1 MSEFTSKLIRKAAAG
16 DQNAITELY
25 ELTYSSVYKTVKSMI
40 ADEDTVLDIVQDS
53 FIKGFQSLEQLDS
66 PENFRAWMKRIAT
79 NKAKDYLKK
88 KKPILFTDM
97 ASEDGEEIDFRDDRL
112 DHCPEEVLD
121 RKETTRLM
129 NEILATLSED
139 QRLVIGMFYYEE
151 MSVREIAEIL
161 GCSENT
167 VKSRLNYG
175 RKKVEVKVKELEK
188 RGTKLYSLAPL
199 PFLRWLFRMDAEAA
213 EIPSGVVL
221 EAVTA
226 ECAAAGTA
234 AAGSAGAAVAAST
247 GAKAA
252 AGAGVKALTTKII
265 AGMLAVSVV
274 GGGTMLALSSND
286 REEAEPMQQIVST
299 ETAAPAETTL
309 PAEQE
314 TIISETT
321 IETVPAVAAEEAYQG
336 ITAEYQAVLGVD
348 SAAFLN
354 APESYFNGNHVA
366 IRYHHMYHGDNF
378 YYAYMDIDGN
388 GMEELLIGFGRED
401 YIKIVDLY
409 GFNGEQAVQ
418 LIDEPTLGD
427 RSTLSLLSDGTL
439 YLNGGSSATEA
450 NHAYLKVDGC
460 TVKDAPATIAER
472 VTDIPWIMLE
482 NTQDEQVAPEAA
494 EQIAGNV
501 SALTGLYG
509 SIEDGSAL
517 VVSVA
522 QKDSNTLIVGF
533 SNPVSNEEPQY
544 EVNYE
549 DGFWKLRVE
558 ERLMFFDFTSREGYL
573 FIDGTAPD
581 ELKPYLGIYE
591 KIESYE
597 NSVSEASFDSILTDI
612 QAALMIS
619 SEDYDSNMGY
629 YDGLYGHLG
638 DGVMWMLT
646 HREVDIYTMG
656 IWSTYLDIDSDGRDE
671 LCIGRGVSPSSVSAI
686 VFYKTSG
693 EAIYGD
699 ALYAYIDPF
708 YGIAPLELNYLGG

>member
-1 MSEFTSKLIRKAAAG
+1 MSEFTGKLIRKAAAG

-53 FIKGFQSLEQLDS
+53 FIKGFQSLDQLDA

-97 ASEDGEEIDFRDDRL
+97 ANEDGEEIDFRDDCL
-112 DHCPEEVLD
+112 DHSPEEVLD
-121 RKETTRLM
+121 RKETARLM
-129 NEILATLSED
+129 QEILSTLSED

-151 MSVREIAEIL
+151 MSVREIAETL

-199 PFLRWLFRMDAEAA
+199 PFLLWLFRMDAEAA
-213 EIPSGVVL
+213 EIPSGMVL

-226 ECAAAGTA
+226 ECATAGTA
-234 AAGSAGAAVAAST
+234 AAGSAGAAAAAST

-252 AGAGVKALTTKII
+252 AGAGVKALTAKII
-265 AGMLAVSVV
+265 AGVLAVSVV

-286 REEAEPMQQIVST
+286 REEAEPTQQIVST
-299 ETAAPAETTL
+299 ETISPSETTL
-309 PAEQE
+309 LAEQE
-314 TIISETT
+314 TTIPETT
-321 IETVPAVAAEEAYQG
+321 VETVPTEAAEEAYQG

-348 SAAFLN
+348 SATFLN
-354 APESYFNGNHVA
+354 APDNYFNGDHMA
-366 IRYHHMYHGDNF
+366 IRYYHMYHGDNF

-460 TVKDAPATIAER
+460 TVKDAPATIAEE
-472 VTDIPWIMLE
+472 VTNISWKAFELP
-482 NTQDEQVAPEAA
+482 DE
-494 EQIAGNV
+494 I
-501 SALTGLYG
+501 
-509 SIEDGSAL
+509 
-517 VVSVA
+517 
-522 QKDSNTLIVGF
+522 
-533 SNPVSNEEPQY
+533 PVS
-544 EVNYE
+544 EV
-549 DGFWKLRVE
+549 
-558 ERLMFFDFTSREGYL
+558 
-573 FIDGTAPD
+573 
-581 ELKPYLGIYE
+581 
-591 KIESYE
+591 
-597 NSVSEASFDSILTDI
+597 SFDSILTDI

-619 SEDYDSNMGY
+619 TENYDSNKEY

-638 DGVMWMLT
+638 EGVMWVLL
-646 HREVDIYTMG
+646 HRQAGDYTMC
-656 IWSTYLDIDSDGRDE
+656 IWNTYLDIDGDGQEE
-671 LCIGRGVSPSSVSAI
+671 LCIGRGVSPSNAEPI
-686 VFYKTSG
+686 VIYKPNG

-699 ALYAYIDPF
+699 AVYAYTDLF
-708 YGIAPLELNYLGG
+708 YGGAPIEWNYLGG